1 MSMPES
7 GAGVKYTLQMPLPVY
22 RRFAP
27 RVLAALAI
35 LSAARSLHAD
45 DGAASIAA
53 GGIVMVREP
62 RITMKKEVLRISA
75 DKVQVDYEFR
85 NDTDRDITTEVAFP
99 VPAYSLNWDKLPIR
113 YQGFEDFQ
121 LTVDGKKTHFDVET
135 KAKLKG
141 RDVSAVLKKYGIDPA
156 SFGHFNEESHFAKD
170 LRRLSTAQRAA
181 LIRSG
186 LFYHEADQDEAMWS
200 VEKKYYW
207 LQTFPAHAVVYI
219 SHQYTPVLGGSN
231 SIGYGLSATGQVD
244 PDMAKEV
251 SSLCLGPEL
260 SKKLEG
266 YSQRP
271 DRMVPYTY
279 VDFILTT
286 ANTWK
291 TPIEDFTLIVERP
304 HSRRSLQTF
313 VSFCWDGPVT
323 KVDEDHFT
331 AHTTNLIPK
340 KELRVGFIDIDDWSG
355 AK

>member
-1 MSMPES
+1 MQES
-7 GAGVKYTLQMPLPVY
+7 GVGVKYTLQMRLPAY
-22 RRFAP
+22 RRFAL
-27 RVLAALAI
+27 RVFAALAL
-35 LSAARSLHAD
+35 LSGARSLHAD

-62 RITMKKEVLRISA
+62 RITMQKEVLRISA
-75 DKVQVDYEFR
+75 SKVQVDYEFR
-85 NDTDRDITTEVAFP
+85 NDTDKDITTEVAFP
-99 VPAYSLNWDKLPIR
+99 VPAYSLDWDERPVQ
-113 YQGFEDFQ
+113 YQGFEDFE
-121 LTVDGKKTHFDVET
+121 LTIEGKKTHFDVEI

-141 RDVSAVLKKYGIDPA
+141 RDVSAVLKKYGIDLA
-156 SFGHFNEESHFAKD
+156 SFGHFDEESHFAKD
-170 LRRLSTAQRAA
+170 VRRLSTSQRSA
-181 LIRSG
+181 LIHSG
-186 LFYHEADQDEAMWS
+186 LLYPETDQDEGTWS

-207 LQTFPAHAVVYI
+207 SQTFPAHAVVHI

-251 SSLCLGPEL
+251 SSLCLGQEL

-291 TPIEDFTLIVERP
+291 TPIEDFTLIVEKP

-323 KVDEDHFT
+323 KVDEDHFST
-331 AHTTNLIPK
+331 HTTNMIPK
-340 KELRVGFIDIDDWSG
+340 KELRVGFIDIEDRSA